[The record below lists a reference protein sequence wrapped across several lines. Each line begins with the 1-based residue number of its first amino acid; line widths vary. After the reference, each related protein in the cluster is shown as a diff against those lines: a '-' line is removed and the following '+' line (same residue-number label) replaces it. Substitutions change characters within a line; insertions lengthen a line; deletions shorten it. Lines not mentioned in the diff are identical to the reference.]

1 MMTSGNAFGTPA
13 VCLGQLVVFLGFESG
28 GGGGGG
34 GGACKKSRYLI
45 DSLSV
50 ISIVVI

>member
-34 GGACKKSRYLI
+34 GGVLARNQ
-45 DSLSV
+45 DT
-50 ISIVVI
+50 